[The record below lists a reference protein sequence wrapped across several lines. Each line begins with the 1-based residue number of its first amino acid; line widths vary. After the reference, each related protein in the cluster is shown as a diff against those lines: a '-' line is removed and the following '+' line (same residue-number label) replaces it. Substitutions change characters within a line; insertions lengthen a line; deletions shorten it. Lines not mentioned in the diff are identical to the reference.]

1 MRDVAEFYV
10 LVRGLR
16 LAVGDDRAVPF
27 ATAWVG
33 WHLDWSKITVWRA
46 LRRLVEAGV
55 LLEPVALPGRGK
67 RGTHSYL
74 PGAD

>member
-1 MRDVAEFYV
+1 V

-33 WHLDWSKITVWRA
+33 RQLDWSKIMVWRA
-46 LRRLVEAGV
+46 LRELVAVGV
-55 LLEPVALPGRGK
+55 LQEPVPLPGRGK

-74 PGAD
+74 PG